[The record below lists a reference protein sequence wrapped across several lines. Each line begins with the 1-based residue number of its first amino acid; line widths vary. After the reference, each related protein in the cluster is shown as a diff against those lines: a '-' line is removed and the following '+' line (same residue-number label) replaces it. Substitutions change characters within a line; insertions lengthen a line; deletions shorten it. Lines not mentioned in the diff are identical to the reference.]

1 MPVIKLTDLFKFSP
15 DGIKVIEYPPGEH
28 DLDGRALEVAVSLDI
43 VEGDVP
49 PPTDPLKMNV
59 KDLKAWL
66 TAKGIAFDESATKP
80 TLLALVPK

>member
-49 PPTDPLKMNV
+49 PATDPLKMNV
-59 KDLKAWL
+59 RDLKAWL
-66 TAKGIAFDESATKP
+66 SANGISFEDSATKP
-80 TLLALVPK
+80 VLLALVPK

>member
-1 MPVIKLTDLFKFSP
+1 MPVIKLADLFKFSP
-15 DGIKVIEYPPGEH
+15 DGISVIEYPPGEH
-28 DLDGRALEVAVSLDI
+28 DLDGRALDVAVSLGI

-49 PPTDPLKMNV
+49 PATDPLKMNV

-80 TLLALVPK
+80 ILLALVPK